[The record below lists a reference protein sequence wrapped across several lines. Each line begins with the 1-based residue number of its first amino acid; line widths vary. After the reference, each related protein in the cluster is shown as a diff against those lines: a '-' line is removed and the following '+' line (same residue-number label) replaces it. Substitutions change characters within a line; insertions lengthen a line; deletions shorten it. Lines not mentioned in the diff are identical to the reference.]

1 MAERYALGI
10 DFGGTKVLAAVVSLR
25 TGEIVS
31 SAKKK
36 TRPDDGPEELVQ
48 RIFSVA
54 QAALDDAGASQRAP
68 VISAIGIGMAGQVDP
83 VAGVLLG
90 TPNLAQSSVEL
101 PIAARLTE
109 RFAVP
114 AVLRNDVHIAA
125 VGEQRFGAGH
135 DAASFLCVFV
145 GTGIGGA
152 LVQDGQLVTG
162 FTGTA
167 GEIGHIIVDADGR
180 LCGCGGRGHLEA
192 YSSRTAMT
200 KVILGEIK
208 RGRATRL
215 TEVFALDDGTL
226 GRGAALRSGMLSRAV
241 ADGDELVTEVVRDAA
256 RYLGFGLASVINVV
270 NPQRL
275 ILGGGVIEAVDLMFE
290 VAAETAR
297 REALPVAGRGIE
309 IVRAGLGDNS
319 GVVGA
324 AMIAGGAA

>member
-1 MAERYALGI
+1 MADRYAMGI
-10 DFGGTKVLAAVVSLR
+10 DFGGTKVLAAVVSLG
-25 TGEIVS
+25 TGEVVA

-48 RIFSVA
+48 RVFAVA
-54 QAALDDAGASQRAP
+54 QAALDDAKAGKRSPA
-68 VISAIGIGMAGQVDP
+68 ISAIGIGMAGQVDP
-83 VAGVLLG
+83 IAGVLLG

-109 RFAVP
+109 RFGVP

-125 VGEQRFGAGH
+125 VGEQRFGAGQ

-152 LVQDGQLVTG
+152 LVQGGELVTG
-162 FTGTA
+162 ATGTA
-167 GEIGHIIVDADGR
+167 GEIGHIIIDAGGR

-200 KVILGEIK
+200 KVIMGEVK
-208 RGRATRL
+208 RGRKTRL
-215 TEVFALDDGTL
+215 TEEMDG
-226 GRGAALRSGMLSRAV
+226 GKSGAGAALRSGILSRAV
-241 ADGDELVTEVVRDAA
+241 AEGDELVIETVREAG
-256 RYLGFGLASVINVV
+256 RYLGYGLAGVMNVV
-270 NPQRL
+270 NPQRI
-275 ILGGGVIEAVDLMFE
+275 ILGGGVIEAVDLMFD

-297 REALPVAGRGIE
+297 REALPVPGRDIE

-324 AMIAGGAA
+324 AMIAGEAI